1 MYSNFVYYIL
11 DIVSE
16 TIIGS
21 FFAKSEAMA
30 NKIMKGFDF
39 KKANLDS
46 SEIEVYRDP
55 VKHQV
60 FETFEEVKKNIGIKS
75 NLFNFQQN
83 LIEFEVSDGE

>member
-1 MYSNFVYYIL
+1 MYINYIYYIL

-21 FFAKSEAMA
+21 FFAKSDVMA
-30 NKIMKGFDF
+30 NKIMKGFDY
-39 KKANLDS
+39 KKANLDPS
-46 SEIEVYRDP
+46 DIEVYRDP

-60 FETFEEVKKNIGIKS
+60 FETFEEVRKTIGTKT

-83 LIEFEVSDGE
+83 FLELEESDGE